1 MKKILPLAICL
12 LINQLVI
19 ASHSEEEVDYSK
31 IPKDIKTVKQEIS
44 DYDSCIT
51 SFVDLLGKMEKE
63 QQAKQSALQKN
74 DKAEEELRECKTSL
88 EKYKKSRSQEKE
100 LEDKNRELNQQL
112 KKCLISQDQST
123 EEHSKAL
130 ANQKAE
136 LEKEC
141 LDAKSALEK
150 LTRQIDTLK
159 KENVTLKTS
168 VPGVE
173 KDRDEALQTIT
184 KLQNENKNLNVN

>member
-100 LEDKNRELNQQL
+100 LEDKNRE
-112 KKCLISQDQST
+112 
-123 EEHSKAL
+123 
-130 ANQKAE
+130 
-136 LEKEC
+136 
-141 LDAKSALEK
+141 
-150 LTRQIDTLK
+150 
-159 KENVTLKTS
+159 
-168 VPGVE
+168 
-173 KDRDEALQTIT
+173 
-184 KLQNENKNLNVN
+184 